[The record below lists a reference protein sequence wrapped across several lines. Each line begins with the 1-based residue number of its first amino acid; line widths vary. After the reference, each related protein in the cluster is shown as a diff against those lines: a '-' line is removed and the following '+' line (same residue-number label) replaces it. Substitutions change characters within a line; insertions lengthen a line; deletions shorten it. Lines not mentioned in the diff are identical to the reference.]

1 MRVAVACDSGYVSQ
15 HFGRCSEYRLFD
27 VEDGKIVGET
37 TLKSP
42 GHEPGVLPR
51 LLASHGV
58 NCVIAGGMGPS
69 AVNLFRQNNVQ
80 VLTGASGKV
89 EEVVN
94 AYLDGTLQLNE
105 SSCEHRE

>member
-1 MRVAVACDSGYVSQ
+1 VSQ
-15 HFGRCSEYRLFD
+15 HFGRCSEYRIFD
-27 VEDGKIVGET
+27 LPDGKIVSQT

-58 NCVIAGGMGPS
+58 NCVIAGGMGPN
-69 AVNLFRQNNVQ
+69 AVNLFRQNNVEAI
-80 VLTGASGKV
+80 TGASGKV
-89 EEVVN
+89 EDVIR
-94 AYLDGTLQLNE
+94 AYIDGTLKLNE

>member
-1 MRVAVACDSGYVSQ
+1 MKVAVACDSGSVSQ
-15 HFGRCSEYRLFD
+15 HFGRCPEYRIFD
-27 VEDGKIVGET
+27 VQDRKIVSQT

-69 AVNLFRQNNVQ
+69 AVDLFRQNNIEV
-80 VLTGASGKV
+80 VTGASGKV
-89 EEVVN
+89 EDVIQS
-94 AYLDGTLQLNE
+94 YIDGTLQLNE